1 MNGARTIFL
10 RKGYLLTALAAAV
23 LLAASPGTAQ
33 AQTVGWSVSKAT
45 AYEGATTAATTP
57 DLLTISITR
66 TGTVPTGSNEAEYW
80 GTISVVGLG
89 SDDGVTLTNV
99 PGAGTISDDGSLTW
113 INNGASVMIAGG
125 ADNDWMDD
133 ELVLSL
139 QTTQPKV
146 DITTPKLT
154 ITVVDAHVQ
163 PVVRFSKSKVSL
175 TEDSS
180 TDVMARVGVES
191 ATASDIPSD
200 LASISGTDDVV
211 RVMVTPADALYDATV
226 NPDGPLEISVGG
238 TALAV
243 PAAPNNKPGMYV
255 LDTIE
260 DLVTGTTNG
269 KKLTGGV
276 AVTIKARPDKGGF
289 TDPMVEV
296 AFDST
301 SLKTS
306 GGQIMAGASLM
317 IEVQSDE
324 PVPTVSF
331 SPANVTVPEGGD
343 ATTVLLSEGAHG
355 SEVEMVKLSVSGDAM
370 VDLYQGGEML
380 EEEDGHV
387 TVSLKDTNSARLTVM
402 STSDRDLEDGM
413 TKSKTWTIVEA
424 DNANIGGDAS
434 LMVTVEGSTAVPALP
449 LVGQLLLA
457 LFLMAGGSRLY
468 RRRRG

>member
-1 MNGARTIFL
+1 MNGVRTIFL

-33 AQTVGWSVSKAT
+33 AQTVGWSTSTAT
-45 AYEGATTAATTP
+45 AYEGATAAANTP
-57 DLLTISITR
+57 KLLTVNITR
-66 TGTVPTGSNEAEYW
+66 TGTVPQGSDAATYW
-80 GTISVVGLG
+80 GTITVLGLG
-89 SDDGVTLTNV
+89 GTDGVALTNV
-99 PGAGTISDDGSLTW
+99 PGAGTISDDGSITW
-113 INNGASVMIAGG
+113 INNGASVMIAGD
-125 ADNDWMDD
+125 ADDDWLDN

-154 ITVVDAHVQ
+154 ISVVDAHLQ
-163 PVVRFSKSKVSL
+163 PVARFSKSKISL

-180 TDVMARVGVES
+180 TDVMARIGVES
-191 ATASDIPSD
+191 ATTTDVPAA
-200 LASISGTDDVV
+200 LAAISTGTV
-211 RVMVTPADALYDATV
+211 RVMVTPADALYHATS
-226 NPDGPLEISVGG
+226 NKTGPLEISVGG
-238 TALAV
+238 TDLVAS
-243 PAAPNNKPGMYV
+243 AAPNNKPGVYD
-255 LDTIE
+255 LDDIA

-269 KKLTGGV
+269 KMLTGGV
-276 AVTIKARPDKGGF
+276 AVTVKARTDMGGF

-296 AFDST
+296 AFDGA
-301 SLKTS
+301 SLKTDD
-306 GGQIMAGASLM
+306 GQIMAGASLM

-331 SPANVTVPEGGD
+331 SPANVTIPEGGD

-355 SEVEMVKLSVSGDAM
+355 SEVEMVKLSVKGDAM
-370 VDLYQGGEML
+370 VDLYQGGTML

-424 DNANIGGDAS
+424 DNANIGGDSA

-468 RRRRG
+468 RRRG